1 MSLFDLKHLAKMYA
15 SRNITIGT
23 TCHIPNVSGEYLPMS
38 SKLLHVHEEASA
50 MSDEL
55 IGIRMAESTHT
66 VISYSFIYI
75 ISAYVYIVVFV
86 VELIAVL
93 MSTRLGRRRHVVPHR
108 NNIYIYIYIYT
119 APNCVWRSCLAIGSC
134 ASTCACTS
142 PAASA
147 SKRWWYVQS
156 VPTGTCHAEPL
167 EGI

>member
-1 MSLFDLKHLAKMYA
+1 MYA
-15 SRNITIGT
+15 SGNITIGT
-23 TCHIPNVSGEYLPMS
+23 TCHIPNVSCEYLPMS

-55 IGIRMAESTHT
+55 IGIHMAESTHT

-108 NNIYIYIYIYT
+108 NNLYIYIYIHGSKLRLKELFGDWIMRFNLCLHFSCSFSFQT
-119 APNCVWRSCLAIGSC
+119 LVIRSVCADRYMSC
-134 ASTCACTS
+134 GTS
-142 PAASA
+142 
-147 SKRWWYVQS
+147 
-156 VPTGTCHAEPL
+156 
-167 EGI
+167 